1 MIFLS
6 IYMKIFVVFIILR
19 ITSSIKMGV
28 PIINNYY
35 CLEKISKG
43 AFGEVWKGIQKDN
56 YNINDS
62 IRKDS
67 EIAIKIEKKER
78 KSQLKNEY
86 TILSSINTTLNI
98 VPSVFYLGETPTFN
112 YMVFELLGQSIDKY
126 YHEYCKN
133 KSNADVNTS
142 SILKRIGTQML
153 QCIQGVHK
161 CGIIHRDIK
170 PQNFLF
176 SLDNS
181 RIYIVDFGI
190 STPYIN
196 HKNIHK
202 PSTYNDN
209 AIGTNDFISY
219 YLHEGLSASRRD
231 DLISMIYV
239 IIYMYN
245 GILPW
250 QKDRLKSVYEM
261 KYNIS
266 PDRLCQGLSDKIN
279 IMLVYCY
286 SLEYTTEPNYE
297 YIRFL
302 FEIM

>member
-1 MIFLS
+1 
-6 IYMKIFVVFIILR
+6 MKKFVRFIIWI
-19 ITSSIKMGV
+19 ITSSNKMGV

-43 AFGEVWKGIQKDN
+43 AFGEVWKGIQKDD
-56 YNINDS
+56 YNINEPV
-62 IRKDS
+62 KKET

-86 TILSSINTTLNI
+86 AILSSMNTTLNI
-98 VPSVFYLGETPTFN
+98 TPRVFYFGETSTFN
-112 YMVFELLGQSIDKY
+112 YMVFELLGQSIDRY
-126 YHEYCKN
+126 YHESCKN
-133 KSNADVNTS
+133 VSRPNVNTI
-142 SILKRIGTQML
+142 SILKHIGCQML
-153 QCIQGVHK
+153 HCIQYIHK

-181 RIYIVDFGI
+181 HIYIVDFGI
-190 STPYIN
+190 STPYLD
-196 HKNIHK
+196 HKRKHK
-202 PSTYNDN
+202 PMTYTDST
-209 AIGTNDFISY
+209 IGTIDFISY
-219 YLHEGLSASRRD
+219 YLHEGLSSSRRD
-231 DLISMIYV
+231 DLISMIYI

-250 QKDRLKSVYEM
+250 QKDRLQSIYEM

-266 PDRLCQGLSDKIN
+266 PDRLCEGLPDKIN

-297 YIRFL
+297 YLRFL
-302 FEIM
+302 FETM